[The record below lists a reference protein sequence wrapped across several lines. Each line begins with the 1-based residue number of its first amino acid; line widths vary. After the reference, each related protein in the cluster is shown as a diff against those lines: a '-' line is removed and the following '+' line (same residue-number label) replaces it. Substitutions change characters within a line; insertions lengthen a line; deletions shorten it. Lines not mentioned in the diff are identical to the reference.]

1 MTHFRHRYPPVHI
14 ERKRAVQLQKF
25 ALQKLDLTNFLI
37 KLLIHLGI
45 KYHFHFTCQRR
56 GLFLRS
62 VAIYWVLKIG
72 PKLLSS
78 LACSRRSDSGARA
91 KNIASER
98 AGKTR
103 GGWGRGRGNRPPLVF
118 FLLAVHYLN
127 AWNRLFRPLS
137 PFFTVN
143 RLLVTG
149 DTPTASAVCGFRHAD
164 GISLDA

>member
-1 MTHFRHRYPPVHI
+1 M
-14 ERKRAVQLQKF
+14 
-25 ALQKLDLTNFLI
+25 
-37 KLLIHLGI
+37 
-45 KYHFHFTCQRR
+45 
-56 GLFLRS
+56 
-62 VAIYWVLKIG
+62 AIYWGLKSG
-72 PKLLSS
+72 PKLLLS

-98 AGKTR
+98 AGKNEVRLGKRTR
-103 GGWGRGRGNRPPLVF
+103 EPASPRF
-118 FLLAVHYLN
+118 FPALSLALHYLN

-149 DTPTASAVCGFRHAD
+149 DTPTATAVCGFRHAD